1 MCPELCCLW
10 VKFGFII
17 DFCNGILWFF
27 GFEIWACQRKNF
39 LVYDFGSL
47 SIYDLGWSHNKVLLH
62 PLSFHQYLS

>member
-27 GFEIWACQRKNF
+27 RFEIWGLRAKEKIPLF
-39 LVYDFGSL
+39 MILVHY
-47 SIYDLGWSHNKVLLH
+47 
-62 PLSFHQYLS
+62 QYMI